1 MTRAEISDKIR
12 YNISE
17 TTGYELEEVRE
28 DSAIVDD
35 LGVDDEQTFK
45 EIIWE
50 AEDKFGLEIENP
62 AERIVSVGDLI
73 DYVWYTM

>member
-28 DSAIVDD
+28 DSSIVDD
-35 LGVDDEQTFK
+35 LGVDDELTFK
-45 EIIWE
+45 QIIWE
-50 AEDKFGLEIENP
+50 AENKFGLEIENP
-62 AERIVSVGDLI
+62 ERIASVGDLI
-73 DYVWYTM
+73 DYVWTYTM